1 MAVRV
6 SKPEFNLRE
15 KLSELD
21 KPTGVK
27 GLDLMRS
34 DTAQDARDLISA
46 GRKNKFINGAMT
58 ISQRGTSFDID
69 TGSAFTLDRYRV
81 VESGNITFQ
90 NTTTQST
97 DAPHGFRNSLKIS
110 PDTTDTSLTD
120 SENAMIQQS
129 IEGLNCQD
137 FAFGTSSAKKL
148 TISFYAKSGSTNN
161 GHQYTLQIRKYDDS
175 NNRNMVTRA
184 FTVNNYWQRYT
195 MTFDGDTSENIRNDT
210 ETGIQVL
217 WQLAAGPNDTHGAS
231 TTFGRTVNSSLYSA
245 VTGQSNF
252 LDNTSNEFYL
262 TGCQLEVGENA
273 TEFEHRSHAEE
284 LALCQRYGY
293 RLGGLSKAYQ
303 VVGNGFIGLN
313 GTTKCAKILVDLPTT
328 MRTNPSVSVIGTDA
342 FWGHTGSAFSDMTCH
357 LTSNQGGVW
366 NDASSGNQVWLDFGR
381 SAGGEPDNGTACVVY
396 TKTNNQGEVF
406 FNAEM

>member
-6 SKPEFNLRE
+6 SKSKFNLRE

-21 KPTGVK
+21 KPTGIK
-27 GLDLMRS
+27 GNELMRS
-34 DTAQDARDLISA
+34 DTAQDVRDLISA
-46 GRKNKFINGAMT
+46 GRKNKLINGAMA
-58 ISQRGTSFDID
+58 ISQRGTSFDSD
-69 TGSAFTLDRYRV
+69 TNSDYTLDRFQLAN
-81 VESGNITFQ
+81 SGSITFDA
-90 NTTTQST
+90 TVTQDSS
-97 DAPHGFRNSLKIS
+97 APDGFRKSLKIS
-110 PDTTDTSLTD
+110 PDTVETSMSD
-120 SENAMIQQS
+120 SENAMIMTKL
-129 IEGLNCQD
+129 EGQHLQD

-195 MTFDGDTSENIRNDT
+195 MTFDGDTAENIRNDN
-210 ETGIQVL
+210 GLGMQII
-217 WQLAAGPNDTHGAS
+217 WHLATGPNDIHGAS
-231 TTFGRTVNSSLYSA
+231 TTFGRTVNTSLYSA

-293 RLGGLSKAYQ
+293 RLGGLSRTYQ

-313 GTTKCAKILVDLPTT
+313 GSTICAKVLVHLPTT
-328 MRTNPSVSVIGTDA
+328 MRTHPAVSVIGTDS
-342 FWGHTGSAFSDMTCH
+342 FIGHTGAAFSDMSVT

-366 NDASSGNQVWLDFGR
+366 DDASSGNHIWLDFGR
-381 SAGGEPDNGTACVVY
+381 ASGGSPTNGTACVVY
-396 TKTNNQGEVF
+396 TAATNQGEVF
-406 FNAEM
+406 FNAEL

>member
-6 SKPEFNLRE
+6 SKSKFNLRE
-15 KLSELD
+15 KITELD
-21 KPTGVK
+21 KPTGIK
-27 GLDLMRS
+27 GNELMRS

-81 VESGNITFQ
+81 VESGSITFQ
-90 NTTTQST
+90 STTTQST
-97 DAPHGFRNSLKIS
+97 DAPDGFRNSLKIS
-110 PDTTDTSLTD
+110 PDTTDTSFSD
-120 SENAMIQQS
+120 SENAMVQQS

-148 TISFYAKSGSTNN
+148 TISFYAKSGSQNS

-175 NNRNMVTRA
+175 NNRNMVNRA
-184 FTVNNYWQRYT
+184 FIVTSSWQRYT

-210 ETGIQVL
+210 ATGIQVL

-231 TTFGRTVNSSLYSA
+231 TTFSRTINSSQYSG

-262 TGCQLEVGENA
+262 TGCQLEVGGNA

-293 RLGGLSKAYQ
+293 RLGGLSKTYQ

-313 GTTKCAKILVDLPTT
+313 ASTICAKVLVHLPTT
-328 MRTNPSVSVIGTDA
+328 MRTNPSVSVIGTDS
-342 FWGHTGSAFSDMTCH
+342 FIGHTGAAFSDMSCT

-366 NDASSGNQVWLDFGR
+366 NDASSGNQVWLDFGKA
-381 SAGGEPDNGTACVVY
+381 SGGSPTNGTACVVY
-396 TKTNNQGEVF
+396 TAATNQGEVF